1 MDPAAISMI
10 KSQSPHASKPDDRNQ
25 QSMKD
30 VSVSGDG
37 LDERQ
42 GRMSEIESVKKG
54 SSSRPSPLDDYA
66 RAIGNE
72 VDDLDK
78 DETSTSF
85 IHGSTAEL
93 DYIQSL
99 VMLADPGPAKPTS
112 QASLS
117 SRHSCVFHR
126 TEPHSQDLSVIVPD
140 NRLQQTSCQASSGY
154 QLTAEEFDA
163 MIDEAIFPSLDDT
176 VVNNDK
182 DLCLDSQDESFLLW
196 SRCLQTYDASSG
208 WELSL

>member
-30 VSVSGDG
+30 VSVSKDG

-42 GRMSEIESVKKG
+42 GRMSEIESVEKG
-54 SSSRPSPLDDYA
+54 MSSRPSPLDDYA

-72 VDDLDK
+72 VDDLDT

-85 IHGSTAEL
+85 FHSSTAEL
-93 DYIQSL
+93 EYIQSL
-99 VMLADPGPAKPTS
+99 VALADPAPAKTTS
-112 QASLS
+112 QGSLS
-117 SRHSCVFHR
+117 SRHGCVPHR
-126 TEPHSQDLSVIVPD
+126 TEPHSQNLSAIAAD
-140 NRLQQTSCQASSGY
+140 NQLRKDSYQASAGRK
-154 QLTAEEFDA
+154 LTSEEFDA
-163 MIDEAIFPSLDDT
+163 VIDEAMFPSLDET

-182 DLCLDSQDESFLLW
+182 DLCLDPSEETILLW